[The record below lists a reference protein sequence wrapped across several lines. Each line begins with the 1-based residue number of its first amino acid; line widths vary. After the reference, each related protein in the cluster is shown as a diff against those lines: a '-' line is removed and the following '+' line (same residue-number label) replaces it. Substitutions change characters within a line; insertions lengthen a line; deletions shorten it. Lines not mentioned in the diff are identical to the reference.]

1 MNKIWIQISKN
12 DQSKTDA
19 LPLKRFAYNTCLHLY
34 KLLSI
39 MAASLYTRSQFLKHL
54 KYFSALPLVLLLT
67 ACNTTEAPAPDY
79 QGNWKNTLE
88 NPKLEN
94 ILVIA
99 KNGENYLIT
108 NTIKDKET
116 GKTEK
121 KNPMPAAVNENGMLQ
136 LNAGAGMV
144 DFVIDEKTGHLV
156 GSGSVY
162 QKAK

>member
-1 MNKIWIQISKN
+1 MDTVFKKWRKQNRSSTAETLCLQQPAS
-12 DQSKTDA
+12 A
-19 LPLKRFAYNTCLHLY
+19 LR
-34 KLLSI
+34 
-39 MAASLYTRSQFLKHL
+39 ASLYNGRVVTLKVSVLKHL
-54 KYFSALPLVLLLT
+54 KYFSAIPLLLLLT
-67 ACNTTEAPAPDY
+67 ACNLTEAPAPDY

-94 ILVIA
+94 ILVIS

-144 DFVIDEKTGHLV
+144 DFAIDEKTGNLV
-156 GSGSVY
+156 GSGSIY
-162 QKAK
+162 KKAK

>member
-1 MNKIWIQISKN
+1 MQNRLGTAETLCLQQLAKLQESYFYNGGVVTFKV
-12 DQSKTDA
+12 
-19 LPLKRFAYNTCLHLY
+19 LGLKY
-34 KLLSI
+34 
-39 MAASLYTRSQFLKHL
+39 L
-54 KYFSALPLVLLLT
+54 KYFSGISLLLLLT

-144 DFVIDEKTGHLV
+144 DFVIDEKTGNLV